1 MIKIFSIK
9 EVQASIAAITNKNFR
24 VTGEDLM
31 DILGYPENLILDILC
46 GGDDPNTPP
55 INPYAKYKILP
66 KKEKALNGYYY
77 IDFDYI
83 EI

>member
-31 DILGYPENLILDILC
+31 DILEYPEELKLNILC

-55 INPYAKYKILP
+55 INPYAKYKIVP

-77 IDFDYI
+77 INFDYI

>member
-9 EVQASIAAITNKNFR
+9 EVQASIAATTNKNFR

-31 DILGYPENLILDILC
+31 DILGYPEDLKLDILC

-55 INPYAKYKILP
+55 INPYKKYKIVP
-66 KKEKALNGYYY
+66 KKEKALKGYYY

>member
-9 EVQASIAAITNKNFR
+9 EVQASIAATTNKNFR

-31 DILGYPENLILDILC
+31 DILGYPEDLKLDILC

-55 INPYAKYKILP
+55 INPYKKYKIVP
-66 KKEKALNGYYY
+66 KKRKSPKGVINHDKYKY
-77 IDFDYI
+77 
-83 EI
+83 